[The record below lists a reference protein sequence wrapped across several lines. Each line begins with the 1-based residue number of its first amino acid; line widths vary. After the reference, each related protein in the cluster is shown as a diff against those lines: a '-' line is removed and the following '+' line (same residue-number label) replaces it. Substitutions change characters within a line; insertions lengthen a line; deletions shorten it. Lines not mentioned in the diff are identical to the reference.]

1 MTLVFIFLYLV
12 VQLFIGVWI
21 SRKVSSESDYLLGGR
36 NLSLL
41 MVAFSLFATWFGAET
56 CIGSSAAVYE
66 RGLSGSR
73 ADPFGYSL
81 CLLLLGF
88 LLAAR
93 FRRGNYVT
101 LADYFRERYG
111 VFIEKFAIWII
122 VPSSLIWAAAQIRA
136 FGQIIAATTSIQVTL
151 ALTLAATFVVVY
163 TFLGGL
169 LSDVYTDL
177 IQGGVVVF
185 GLVGLFVVCIQSI
198 PGLHQILSGMD
209 PARLS
214 LLAPQE
220 TLLMRLDR
228 WMVPVLGSL
237 VAQEAISRV
246 LAAKSVSV
254 ARKASFLACAIYFV
268 MGAIPAFLGLIGP
281 FVVSDLRD
289 PEHYLIR
296 LAARFLP
303 QALYVA
309 FTGALV
315 SAIIATID
323 SILLAIAALLSHNL
337 IVPLFSIK
345 SDRGRVLSARLVVVV
360 AGSLAYMLALH
371 AQGVYDLV
379 LAASAFGTAGILVIT
394 LMGFFTRLGGR
405 LSASLALMVG
415 LVITPMGT
423 YVFRIEAP
431 FLASI
436 LGAFFAFLLG
446 GVLAKKTGRN
456 SNKAVSH

>member
-1 MTLVFIFLYLV
+1 MFRMSWIFIFLYLMA
-12 VQLFIGVWI
+12 QLLIGIWI
-21 SRKVSSESDYLLGGR
+21 SRRISSESDYLLAGR
-36 NLSLL
+36 SLPL
-41 MVAFSLFATWFGAET
+41 FMVAFSLFATWFGAET

-73 ADPFGYSL
+73 ADPFGYSI
-81 CLLLLGF
+81 CLLLLGL

-111 VFIEKFAIWII
+111 IFIEKITIWII

-136 FGQIIAATTSIQVTL
+136 FGQIIAATTFLNVTL
-151 ALTLAATFVVVY
+151 AITIAAAFVVVY

-177 IQGGVVVF
+177 IQGIVVVF
-185 GLVGLFVVCIQSI
+185 GLVVLFGLCIHSI
-198 PGLHQILSGMD
+198 PGLRQILSSMD
-209 PARLS
+209 PIRLS
-214 LLAPQE
+214 LIAPQE

-228 WMVPVLGSL
+228 WMVPILGSL

-246 LAAKSVSV
+246 LAARSVSV
-254 ARKASFLACAIYFV
+254 ARNASFLACGIYFV

-281 FVVSDLRD
+281 YVVPDLQD
-289 PEHYLIR
+289 PEHFLVR

-303 QALYVA
+303 QALFVLFA
-309 FTGALV
+309 GALI

-323 SILLAIAALLSHNL
+323 SILLAIAALLSHNF

-345 SDRGRVLSARLVVVV
+345 SDRGRVLSARLIVVF
-360 AGSLAYMLALH
+360 AGGFAYVLALYGR
-371 AQGVYDLV
+371 GVYNLV
-379 LAASAFGTAGILVIT
+379 LAASAFGTAGVLVIT
-394 LMGFFTRLGGR
+394 LMGFFTKMGGR
-405 LSASLALMVG
+405 LSAALALIAG
-415 LVITPMGT
+415 LIITPLGT
-423 YVFRIEAP
+423 YVFPIEAP

-436 LGAFFAFLLG
+436 FGAFVAFLLG
-446 GVLAKKTGRN
+446 GILATEFERDQD
-456 SNKAVSH
+456 

>member
-1 MTLVFIFLYLV
+1 MNWLFIFLYLLI
-12 VQLFIGVWI
+12 QLLIGVWI
-21 SRKVSSESDYLLGGR
+21 SRKISSESDYLLGGR
-36 NLSLL
+36 NLPLF

-81 CLLLLGF
+81 CLLLLGL

-111 VFIEKFAIWII
+111 DFIEKFAVWVI

-136 FGQIIAATTSIQVTL
+136 FGQIIAATTSLKVTL
-151 ALTLAATFVVVY
+151 AITIAAAFVVLY

-169 LSDVYTDL
+169 LSDVYTDI
-177 IQGGVVVF
+177 IQGVVVVF
-185 GLVGLFVVCIQSI
+185 GLVVLFVICIQSI
-198 PGLHQILSGMD
+198 PGLRQILSSME

-214 LLAPQE
+214 LFAPGE
-220 TLLMRLDR
+220 TFLMRLDR
-228 WMVPVLGSL
+228 WMVPILGSL

-254 ARKASFLACAIYFV
+254 ARNASFLACGIYFV
-268 MGAIPAFLGLIGP
+268 LGAIPAFLGLIGP
-281 FVVSDLRD
+281 HVVSDLGD
-289 PEHYLIR
+289 PEHFLVRI
-296 LAARFLP
+296 AARFLP
-303 QALYVA
+303 RALFVV
-309 FTGALV
+309 FTGALI

-337 IVPLFSIK
+337 IVPLFSVE
-345 SDRGRVLSARLVVVV
+345 SDRIRVLSARLIVVF
-360 AGSLAYMLALH
+360 AGALAYVLALY
-371 AQGVYDLV
+371 AEGVYNLV

-394 LMGFFTRLGGR
+394 LMGFFTKMGGR
-405 LSASLALMVG
+405 LSATLALVTG
-415 LVITPMGT
+415 LVITPLGT
-423 YVFRIEAP
+423 YVFAIETP

-436 LGAFFAFLLG
+436 FGASIAFLLG
-446 GVLAKKTGRN
+446 AALAKEFGREL
-456 SNKAVSH
+456 SKASEY

>member
-1 MTLVFIFLYLV
+1 ML
-12 VQLFIGVWI
+12 QLLIGVWI
-21 SRKVSSESDYLLGGR
+21 SRKISSESDYLLGGR
-36 NLSLL
+36 NLPLF

-81 CLLLLGF
+81 CLLLLGL

-111 VFIEKFAIWII
+111 GFIEKFAIWII

-136 FGQIIAATTSIQVTL
+136 FGQIIAATTSLRVTL
-151 ALTLAATFVVVY
+151 AITIAAAFVVVY

-177 IQGGVVVF
+177 IQGIVVVF
-185 GLVGLFVVCIQSI
+185 GLAVLFVICIQSI
-198 PGLHQILSGMD
+198 PGLRQILSSMD

-228 WMVPVLGSL
+228 WMVPILGSL

-246 LAAKSVSV
+246 LAARSVSV
-254 ARKASFLACAIYFV
+254 ARNASFLACGVYFV
-268 MGAIPAFLGLIGP
+268 MGAIPAFLGLVGP
-281 FVVSDLRD
+281 NVISDIQD

-303 QALYVA
+303 PLLFVLFA
-309 FTGALV
+309 GALL

-323 SILLAIAALLSHNL
+323 SILLAVAALLSHNL
-337 IVPLFSIK
+337 IVPLFSIQ
-345 SDRGRVLSARLVVVV
+345 SDRGQVLCARLIVVF
-360 AGSLAYMLALH
+360 AGAFAYVLALY
-371 AQGVYDLV
+371 AKGVYNLV

-394 LMGFFTRLGGR
+394 LMGFFTKIGGR
-405 LSASLALMVG
+405 LSASLALMAG
-415 LVITPMGT
+415 LVITPLGT
-423 YVFRIEAP
+423 YVFAIEAP

-436 LGAFFAFLLG
+436 FGAFVVFLMG
-446 GVLAKKTGRN
+446 GILAKEFGRDLRE
-456 SNKAVSH
+456 ATEY